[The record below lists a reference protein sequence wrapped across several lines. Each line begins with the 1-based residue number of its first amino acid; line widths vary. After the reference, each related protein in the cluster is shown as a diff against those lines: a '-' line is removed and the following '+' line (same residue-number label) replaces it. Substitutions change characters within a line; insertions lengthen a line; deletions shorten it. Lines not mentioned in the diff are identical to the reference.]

1 MIPGELMQYYED
13 GWRTVKLAAVN
24 NVHPPTMALVETC
37 PPYKAAAQHLRL
49 PYGALTP
56 VAPQQVKPLTLA
68 VPANPFKKG
77 EVMNSN
83 SKPVNVTP
91 KASKNGHGTIGF
103 VPTYTVSANPK
114 ANKAKAAELPL
125 QCQVMLKV
133 IGKKTFAYADLIAAL
148 EKSEL
153 KTVQGAARIWAFY
166 KSRLVKEHFLVV
178 SEAS

>member
-37 PPYKAAAQHLRL
+37 PAYKAPAQHLKL

-56 VAPQQVKPLTLA
+56 VSPQQVKPLTLT
-68 VPANPFKKG
+68 VPPNPFKKG
-77 EVMNSN
+77 EEMKSE
-83 SKPVNVTP
+83 KPVNVTP
-91 KASKNGHGTIGF
+91 KASKNGHSIGF

-133 IGKKTFAYADLIAAL
+133 IGKKTFAYPDLIAAL